1 MTVSVTEP
9 GAINADVL
17 KERLRAQR
25 DLLNELHSTRL
36 HRALS
41 WLQAA
46 QAQQD
51 DDDLRFISGWIA
63 FSACCSVD
71 VGGQP
76 LEDQHAV
83 QRFVQQLVSFDQHN
97 KIYHCLWH
105 QYSGPVKALLK
116 NPFVFAPFWVS
127 QRAGNDDWRK
137 AFDESSVAALNC
149 LSRKKVPELLTIVL
163 DRLFVLHNQVV
174 RGGAT
179 YKSRV
184 NREQVRD
191 GADLLLTLVP
201 VFIDIMLEAQHQDWG
216 ELAYPVV
223 SSPAP

>member
-9 GAINADVL
+9 GVINADVL

-83 QRFVQQLVSFDQHN
+83 QRFVQQLVSFD
-97 KIYHCLWH
+97 
-105 QYSGPVKALLK
+105 
-116 NPFVFAPFWVS
+116 
-127 QRAGNDDWRK
+127 
-137 AFDESSVAALNC
+137 
-149 LSRKKVPELLTIVL
+149 
-163 DRLFVLHNQVV
+163 
-174 RGGAT
+174 
-179 YKSRV
+179 
-184 NREQVRD
+184 
-191 GADLLLTLVP
+191 
-201 VFIDIMLEAQHQDWG
+201 
-216 ELAYPVV
+216 
-223 SSPAP
+223 